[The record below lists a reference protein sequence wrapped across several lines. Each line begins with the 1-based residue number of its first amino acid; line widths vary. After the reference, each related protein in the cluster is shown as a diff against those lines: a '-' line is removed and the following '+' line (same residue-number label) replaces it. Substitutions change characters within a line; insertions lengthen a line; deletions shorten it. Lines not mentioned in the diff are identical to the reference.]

1 MSVPPAQDDGVDVV
15 RRGGGAELRMPLM
28 PVAGAA
34 GVDAALAL
42 GFSSALT
49 FDAGLACSADGR
61 TLTLTRWLA
70 DPDNADALRGAI
82 ASLRAQHAAWRA
94 LLDAD
99 APARPAAHRHADG
112 RQQRRLLDLLANT
125 SLP

>member
-28 PVAGAA
+28 PVAGPDS
-34 GVDAALAL
+34 VNAALAF

-61 TLTLTRWLA
+61 TLELTRWLA
-70 DPDNADALRGAI
+70 DPNNADALRGAI

-94 LLDAD
+94 LLDLD
-99 APARPAAHRHADG
+99 APARQAPGRLADG
-112 RQQRRLLDLLANT
+112 RQQRRLLGLLTNRT
-125 SLP
+125 SP